1 MLGSKPA
8 EIPFRERAI
17 NLRYQHSE
25 DQSPIESRKEKTTRE
40 KAQNRSRARMS
51 SSMRFDPQSD

>member
-40 KAQNRSRARMS
+40 KAQNRSRARVS
-51 SSMRFDPQSD
+51 S